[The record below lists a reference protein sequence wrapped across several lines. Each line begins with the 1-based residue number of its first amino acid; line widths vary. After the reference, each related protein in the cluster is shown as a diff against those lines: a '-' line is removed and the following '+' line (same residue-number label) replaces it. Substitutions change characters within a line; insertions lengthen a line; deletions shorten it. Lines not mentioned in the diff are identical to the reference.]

1 MATATLVDTA
11 AREAALSAHDR
22 TLLVEAGAG
31 SGKTAVLAGRIAMM
45 LVGGVE
51 PNRIAAVTF
60 TELAASELLSRV
72 RHFVLRLLEGDIPLE
87 LRQVIPQ
94 GLSVAQRDA
103 LQSAHNRIDE
113 ITCSTIHGFCQR
125 LIRPYPVEAN
135 IDPGA
140 SIMDRDQ
147 EHLAFRDVLDQWLRE
162 RLNAEAQGLLAEL
175 TLADPEKTLEAVNVI
190 LTHLKTHEDLQG
202 PPAPGLAGL
211 LAAYQDASTAYT
223 ALLQNAGVAEQETAE
238 AAAAFSAM
246 AQDLTLWDTATPAG
260 LVGLLQSRAHE
271 SLCTKTGGF
280 KAYNKK
286 GKWVAAASAA
296 GSSKAQGELLASQAQ
311 ALHKSC
317 CDAWDTLIGGVSAHV
332 LRELIPILRP
342 AIARMQEYKR
352 SAALMDF
359 DDLLRSARDLLR
371 SHEEVRVALGQKYQH
386 VLVDEF
392 QDTDPSQTEIFWRLC
407 GDPAQGADPANWR
420 AFVIRSGAL
429 FLVGDPKQAIYR
441 FRGADVRAY
450 VEARDALRTQDAQ
463 SILSIAVNF
472 RSCSPILEHVN
483 QRFAGP
489 LGLPD
494 QPGFIALEPF
504 HPARPDGP
512 SLAALEVAVADGN
525 GKASAD
531 QVRDAEAEA
540 VARLCAQLI
549 GREVIADPET
559 GDRRTCQPGDIALL
573 APTGAQLWRYEQ
585 ALEDR
590 DIPVATQAG
599 KGFFR
604 RQEIQDLIALTRVL
618 ADSRD
623 NLALGALL
631 RGPVVGLSEEELLN
645 VLWELRDQQ
654 SGATSSLSL
663 NIDCAHLSHQL
674 AKYFLESLQGL
685 RKKARNTTPHDLLAQ
700 AVNELRVRPILM
712 QRSGR
717 QAERALANVD
727 LFLNLSRSYDVRG
740 LVAFSDAMRAA
751 WEDEARAVEGRPD
764 AQEASVALYSMHA
777 AKGLEWPIVIPIN
790 GYTTVMPPSR
800 DVVDRRTGT
809 LYFPVHGVAPS
820 GHDAAQEAEKQE
832 LQRERVRLWYVAA
845 TRARE
850 IMVLPRPDAPAPS
863 NAWSALI
870 DIGVAGLPPI
880 DAPKDARPVLAAD
893 TEPGNPQTRDM
904 FTEEAGRIADFAH
917 PIAWKTPSRDEDVDK
932 ALEQEETPEV
942 FLARSGENEGATG
955 QSLIVQGGRER
966 GLVLH
971 KLLEE
976 VLTGELAE
984 DADSLS
990 SRAAELAAML
1000 GAKVSDDPAQGL
1012 SAVEFASSVR
1022 RTLALDVVAAARPT
1036 LLAEFPVYAS
1046 DAVDGVEQVRT
1057 GIVDAISYAQDG
1069 KPAVVFDW
1077 KSDVV
1082 ATPDSVAHYKAQV
1095 RSYLAMTGTPRGY
1108 VVFSTT
1114 GAVHEVLVEA

>member
-1 MATATLVDTA
+1 MATAPLADAA
-11 AREAALSAHDR
+11 ARETALSAHNR

-45 LVGGVE
+45 LVAGVE
-51 PNRIAAVTF
+51 PKSIAAVTF

-72 RHFVLRLLEGDIPLE
+72 RHFVLRLLEGNVPLE
-87 LRQVIPQ
+87 LRQVLPQ
-94 GLSVAQRDA
+94 GLSPAQRDA
-103 LQSAHNRIDE
+103 LHAAHSRIDD

-147 EHLAFRDVLDQWLRE
+147 EQLAFRDVVDQWLRE
-162 RLNAEAQGLLAEL
+162 CLDADAQGLLAEL

-190 LTHLKTHEDLQG
+190 LMHLKAHETLQG
-202 PPAPGLAGL
+202 PPAPPLAGL
-211 LAAYQDASTAYT
+211 LAAFQGASTAYT
-223 ALLQNAGVAEQETAE
+223 ALLQGAGFAEQETAE
-238 AAAAFSAM
+238 AAAAFAAM
-246 AQDLTLWDTATPAG
+246 AQDLTQWDIATPRG

-271 SLCTKTGGF
+271 SLCTKTGSF

-286 GKWVAAASAA
+286 GKWVAAAAAA
-296 GSSKAQGELLASQAQ
+296 GRSKAQGELLAGQAQ
-311 ALHKSC
+311 TLHKNC
-317 CDAWDTLIGGVSAHV
+317 CDAWHALTAGVAAHV
-332 LRELIPILRP
+332 LRELLPVLRP

-392 QDTDPSQTEIFWRLC
+392 QDTDPIQAEIFWRLC
-407 GDPAQGADPANWR
+407 GDPADGADPGNWR
-420 AFVIRSGAL
+420 VFAIRPGAL

-450 VEARDALRTQDAQ
+450 VEAREALRNQDAQ

-472 RSCSPILEHVN
+472 RSCTPILEHVN
-483 QRFAGP
+483 QQFAGP
-489 LGLPD
+489 LGQAD

-504 HPARPDGP
+504 HPARPEGP
-512 SLAALEVAVADGN
+512 CLAALDVAVADEN

-531 QVRDAEAEA
+531 QVRDGEAEA

-549 GREVIADPET
+549 GREIITDPET

-590 DIPVATQAG
+590 GIPVATQAG

-623 NLALGALL
+623 SLALGALL
-631 RGPVVGLSEEELLN
+631 RGPIVGLSEEELLD
-645 VLWELRDQQ
+645 VLWELRDRETA
-654 SGATSSLSL
+654 ATPPLTL
-663 NIDCAHLSHQL
+663 NVDCSQL
-674 AKYFLESLQGL
+674 AHALAKHVLETLQGL
-685 RKKARNTTPHDLLAQ
+685 RMKARSTTPHDLLAQ
-700 AVNELRVRPILM
+700 AVNELRMRPILM

-751 WEDEARAVEGRPD
+751 WEDETRAVEGRPD

-809 LYFPVHGVAPS
+809 LYYPLHGVAPS
-820 GHDAAQEAEKQE
+820 GHEAAQEAEKQE

-850 IMVLPRPDAPAPS
+850 LMVVPRPDVPAPS
-863 NAWSALI
+863 NAWSALV
-870 DIGVAGLPPI
+870 DIGVAALPAI
-880 DAPKDARPVLAAD
+880 EAPEDARPVLAAE
-893 TEPGNPQTRDM
+893 TEADNPQSGEV
-904 FTEEAGRIADFAH
+904 FAAEASRIAGLAH
-917 PIAWKTPSRDEDVDK
+917 PITWKMPSREEDVGK
-932 ALEQEETPEV
+932 AIEQEETPEV
-942 FLARSGENEGATG
+942 FVAGSAENVPAGG
-955 QSLIVQGGRER
+955 QPPAGGRER

-976 VLTGELAE
+976 VLTGEVAE
-984 DADSLS
+984 DAESLS
-990 SRAAELAAML
+990 SRAAELAVML
-1000 GAKVSDDPAQGL
+1000 GAQVSDDPAHGL
-1012 SAVEFASSVR
+1012 SPVELANSVR
-1022 RTLALDVVAAARPT
+1022 RTLVLNVVAAARPT

-1046 DAVDGVEQVRT
+1046 DVVGGVEEVRT
-1057 GIVDAISYAQDG
+1057 GIVDAISYAPSG
-1069 KPAVVFDW
+1069 EPAVVFDW
-1077 KSDVV
+1077 KSDVEP
-1082 ATPDSVAHYKAQV
+1082 TPDSVAHYKAQV
-1095 RSYLAMTGTPRGY
+1095 RSYLTITGTPRGY

-1114 GAVHEVLVEA
+1114 GVAHEVLLGG

>member
-1 MATATLVDTA
+1 MATAPLVDATA
-11 AREAALSAHDR
+11 RQSALIAHDR
-22 TLLVEAGAG
+22 TLLIEAGAG

-45 LVGGVE
+45 LVSGVK
-51 PNRIAAVTF
+51 PKSIAAVTF

-72 RHFVLRLLEGDIPLE
+72 RQFVRRLLEGDIPLE
-87 LRQVIPQ
+87 LQQVLPQ
-94 GLSVAQRDA
+94 GMSSNQRAA
-103 LQSAHNRIDE
+103 LQAAYGRIDD

-140 SIMDRDQ
+140 SVMDRDQ
-147 EHLAFRDVLDQWLRE
+147 EVLAFRDVVDQWLRE
-162 RLNAEAQGLLAEL
+162 RLDANAQGLLAEL
-175 TLADPEKTLEAVNVI
+175 MLADPEKTLEAVNVI
-190 LTHLKTHEDLQG
+190 LKYLKTYENLQG
-202 PPAPGLAGL
+202 PPVPALAGL
-211 LAAYQDASTAYT
+211 ITTFQYASTTYSAF
-223 ALLQNAGVAEQETAE
+223 LQGAGFAEQETAE
-238 AAAAFSAM
+238 AAAAFVAM
-246 AQDLTLWDTATPAG
+246 AQDLTQWDIATPVG

-286 GKWVAAASAA
+286 GKWVAAASEA
-296 GSSKAQGELLASQAQ
+296 GRSKAQGELLAGQAQ
-311 ALHKSC
+311 ALHKGC
-317 CDAWDTLIGGVSAHV
+317 CDAWDGLSAGVAAHI
-332 LRELIPILRP
+332 LRELLPLLRP
-342 AIARMQEYKR
+342 AVAKMQEYKR

-359 DDLLRSARDLLR
+359 DDLLRSARNLLR
-371 SHEEVRVALGQKYQH
+371 SHDKVRLALGQKYQH

-392 QDTDPSQTEIFWRLC
+392 QDTDPVQTEIFWRLC
-407 GDPAQGADPANWR
+407 GDPAEGAETENWR
-420 AFVIRSGAL
+420 AFVIRPGAL

-450 VEARDALRTQDAQ
+450 VEAREALRARDAQ

-472 RSCSPILEHVN
+472 RSCTPILEHVN
-483 QRFAGP
+483 ERFAGP

-504 HPARPDGP
+504 HPARPDGLC
-512 SLAALEVAVADGN
+512 LAALDVSVADEN

-531 QVRDAEAEA
+531 QVRDGEAEA

-549 GREVIADPET
+549 GREVITDPET
-559 GDRRTCQPGDIALL
+559 GDMRTCQPGDIALL

-590 DIPVATQAG
+590 GIPVATQAG

-623 NLALGALL
+623 SLALGALL
-631 RGPVVGLSEEELLN
+631 RGPMVGLSEEELLDA
-645 VLWELRDQQ
+645 LWELREPQTG
-654 SGATSSLSL
+654 STPSLSL
-663 NIDCAHLSHQL
+663 NIDCSNLPYSL
-674 AKYFLESLQGL
+674 AKHILETLQGL
-685 RKKARNTTPHDLLAQ
+685 RRMARSTTPHDLLAQ

-717 QAERALANVD
+717 QAERALANLD
-727 LFLNLSRSYDVRG
+727 LYLNLSRSYDVRG
-740 LVAFSDAMRAA
+740 LVAFSDAMRLA
-751 WEDEARAVEGRPD
+751 WEDETRAVEGRPD

-790 GYTTVMPPSR
+790 GYTMVMPPSR
-800 DVVDRRTGT
+800 DVVDRRTET
-809 LYFPVHGVAPS
+809 LYYPLHGVAPS
-820 GHDAAQEAEKQE
+820 GYEAAQEAEKQE

-850 IMVLPRPDAPAPS
+850 LMVIPRPDAPTPS
-863 NAWSALI
+863 SAWSALV
-870 DIGVAGLPPI
+870 DIGVAGLPTI
-880 DAPKDARPVLAAD
+880 EAPADARPVMTDD
-893 TEPGNPQTRDM
+893 TEPENPQTAVVYAA
-904 FTEEAGRIADFAH
+904 ESARIASLAH
-917 PIAWKTPSRDEDVDK
+917 PVVWKTPSREEDVGK

-942 FLARSGENEGATG
+942 FIAGSAESVPASEHPLV
-955 QSLIVQGGRER
+955 IQGGRER

-984 DADSLS
+984 DAASLT
-990 SRAAELAAML
+990 SRSAELANML
-1000 GAKVSDDPAQGL
+1000 GARMSDDPALGL
-1012 SAVEFASSVR
+1012 SSVELANSVR

-1046 DAVDGVEQVRT
+1046 DEVDGVEQVRT

-1069 KPAVVFDW
+1069 KPASVFDW
-1077 KSDVV
+1077 KSDVEP
-1082 ATPDSVAHYKAQV
+1082 TPDSVAHYKAQV
-1095 RSYLAMTGTPRGY
+1095 RTYLAMTGTPRGY

-1114 GAVHEVLVEA
+1114 GDVHEVLAGA